1 MSMYGSFNS
10 FIDGVD
16 IDDDRDISYEEQPIY
31 EDISNSVRSGECVT
45 HNDVVANVQESS
57 ETRDMSTTRS
67 SDAPLFTRKRPIP
80 TRQMPPENV
89 SNDLRERW
97 NAVCANSSL
106 MDASYGESL
115 VNLNKRL
122 HFTNATLKALYKRKK
137 LPPLD
142 TVGLIKLADK
152 CDEQPLLQELVKRI
166 IPVSLKVDVVYE
178 EQERL
183 NAVVTSLQKQ
193 LNEEARNRVRIYA
206 SKFGSMKFPA
216 PPGSWLIRASIYGP
230 GDERA
235 NAQIDRAYDEENR
248 HFVTARVREQQNVLI
263 RLDHQIII
271 DFIVET
277 CRFAG
282 DALFNDGDLAAK
294 RDVEDG
300 ILKSIQFTLW
310 GKQSS
315 SIQKK
320 CISTRFVGTAYQL
333 RKTESLWLFVTVFHI
348 IMSMLLFS
356 SWSLE
361 IYEMFLCVAFTANS
375 VFYHHFYL
383 RKMSALD
390 VSRRVKSRYGLREKA
405 AKRSRLV
412 SDSSDSE
419 HEVVGTV
426 PNAVSVIS
434 EWGEPNPSQESSL
447 DNSMEIEESC
457 ENGVSEQRQPSTSVN
472 EELDAAPLRSL
483 DDDQLAVF
491 AVKIYDRTS
500 VAQLQRDFRFSALN
514 STSGIRI
521 QFEKFQAMVNATMNY
536 HGWQETVLCA
546 ACGERIVHKNAL
558 CYTPQCRLYLKNPG
572 ISVVNKRVTV
582 TSCDAAV
589 QIRQIVERHAKVIVD
604 KHQELHQHRN
614 TRKRRDCRD
623 FHRFRSK
630 LESTNSFRNGM
641 MTIQLLLSM
650 DGFSYQE
657 NQKGSTWLTSAKIID
672 LPPGLRILR
681 ENTVLISTVSAGRHP
696 NECEFRT
703 ANSEFHEFL
712 KRSRLN
718 PLVISVG
725 DKQYRVAVKAS
736 IAIMACYRIKG
747 AGGNFGCCR
756 CYEKGEYF
764 ERRHIWPHMENYTRR
779 TPQSLKEDI
788 SSMKNGIYGTFYVT
802 KSEIHFLAGT
812 SIYSEI
818 CSAANVAVDYLHNV
832 QEGIVKKIM
841 QETLCEPVRRAGD
854 GVSSWPMTVSKE
866 NRDELSQAL
875 RTTVWSGNARAF
887 PRTPDDIKRMTGSQ
901 LMELFEFVVPL
912 MLFEN
917 LSSSRK
923 AAAVVMAFLFVLKSE
938 TAEELDKKACLKL
951 GSILRLLSRIFDEV
965 FGKKYAS
972 IKKHWSLD
980 HHAEDIL
987 HVGTPQELS
996 SSSFEKDYR
1005 LYKNAVSSGNTRA
1018 VETSSWIQSAIS
1030 LAGFR
1035 YGTVYGQR
1043 GTTTQNYVISF
1054 FHRGRISVGEV
1065 VFFGITD
1072 TEVLMAVH
1080 KLDAVSPFRE
1090 IKTWLRSNEESELL
1104 NTYRYMESKNRFWFS
1119 VKPLSEI
1126 IVTSA
1131 NNIRGPGFTI
1141 QFRSSANTYFFCKK
1155 HKFQPE

>member
-10 FIDGVD
+10 FTDGVD

-31 EDISNSVRSGECVT
+31 EVRSGECVT

-80 TRQMPPENV
+80 TRQMPPENA
-89 SNDLRERW
+89 SNDLKERW

-115 VNLNKRL
+115 INLNKRL

-137 LPPLD
+137 LSPLD
-142 TVGLIKLADK
+142 TVGLIKLTDK

-166 IPVSLKVDVVYE
+166 ISVSLKVDVVYE

-193 LNEEARNRVRIYA
+193 LNEEARN
-206 SKFGSMKFPA
+206 
-216 PPGSWLIRASIYGP
+216 
-230 GDERA
+230 
-235 NAQIDRAYDEENR
+235 RAYDEENR

-277 CRFAG
+277 WRFAG
-282 DALFNDGDLAAK
+282 DPLFNDGDLAAK

-300 ILKSIQFTLW
+300 ILKSIQFTL
-310 GKQSS
+310 KVS
-315 SIQKK
+315 
-320 CISTRFVGTAYQL
+320 
-333 RKTESLWLFVTVFHI
+333 
-348 IMSMLLFS
+348 
-356 SWSLE
+356 
-361 IYEMFLCVAFTANS
+361 AF
-375 VFYHHFYL
+375 
-383 RKMSALD
+383 D

-405 AKRSRLV
+405 AK
-412 SDSSDSE
+412 
-419 HEVVGTV
+419 HEGRRELRKW
-426 PNAVSVIS
+426 S
-434 EWGEPNPSQESSL
+434 
-447 DNSMEIEESC
+447 
-457 ENGVSEQRQPSTSVN
+457 SEQRQPSASVN
-472 EELDAAPLRSL
+472 EDLDAAPLRSL

-491 AVKIYDRTS
+491 AVKIYHRTS

-514 STSGIRI
+514 STSGIRMP
-521 QFEKFQAMVNATMNY
+521 FEKFQAMVNATMNY

-558 CYTPQCRLYLKNPG
+558 CYTPQCLLYLKNPG
-572 ISVVNKRVTV
+572 TSVVNKRVTV

-589 QIRQIVERHAKVIVD
+589 QIRQIVERHTKVIVN

-623 FHRFRSK
+623 FHRLRSK
-630 LESTNSFRNGM
+630 LESTNSFRNVM

-672 LPPGLRILR
+672 LPPGLKILR

-703 ANSEFHEFL
+703 ANSEPSL
-712 KRSRLN
+712 TDRVKGNRSLN
-718 PLVISVG
+718 DVSYKTSEVFRQISL
-725 DKQYRVAVKAS
+725 
-736 IAIMACYRIKG
+736 
-747 AGGNFGCCR
+747 F
-756 CYEKGEYF
+756 
-764 ERRHIWPHMENYTRR
+764 
-779 TPQSLKEDI
+779 
-788 SSMKNGIYGTFYVT
+788 NGVHGR
-802 KSEIHFLAGT
+802 
-812 SIYSEI
+812 
-818 CSAANVAVDYLHNV
+818 
-832 QEGIVKKIM
+832 
-841 QETLCEPVRRAGD
+841 PVRTLKNAGC
-854 GVSSWPMTVSKE
+854 T
-866 NRDELSQAL
+866 
-875 RTTVWSGNARAF
+875 
-887 PRTPDDIKRMTGSQ
+887 
-901 LMELFEFVVPL
+901 
-912 MLFEN
+912 
-917 LSSSRK
+917 
-923 AAAVVMAFLFVLKSE
+923 AFL
-938 TAEELDKKACLKL
+938 
-951 GSILRLLSRIFDEV
+951 
-965 FGKKYAS
+965 
-972 IKKHWSLD
+972 
-980 HHAEDIL
+980 
-987 HVGTPQELS
+987 
-996 SSSFEKDYR
+996 
-1005 LYKNAVSSGNTRA
+1005 
-1018 VETSSWIQSAIS
+1018 SAIS
-1030 LAGFR
+1030 LAGFC

-1126 IVTSA
+1126 IVTTA
-1131 NNIRGPGFTI
+1131 NNIRGPGFTV
-1141 QFRSSANTYFFCKK
+1141 QFPSSANTYFFL
-1155 HKFQPE
+1155 QET